1 MGVGKAPGKSRLFT
15 ERRRR
20 IKVVEEEI
28 RVGDWISWP
37 GVLGR
42 DQGKVIS
49 ENGESY
55 NVQTRKGDNP
65 VYTKVS
71 KRKGVKKIE
80 PPQEW

>member
-1 MGVGKAPGKSRLFT
+1 M
-15 ERRRR
+15 
-20 IKVVEEEI
+20 VEEEI

-49 ENGESY
+49 TDGESY

-65 VYTKVS
+65 VYTTIPKS
-71 KRKGVKKIE
+71 AGVKKIE
-80 PPQEW
+80 SPER